1 MRFDLL
7 NREAVDQGVVFLW
20 FRTRLYQRLDR
31 GWWWWCC
38 SGCGWCGGRGIG
50 IRACEGL
57 GYGSSLVCVWGE
69 GGGAGNRGGHGGGLE
84 CGPGLRRGSGR
95 MMAIHIPG
103 FRNPTRNSGPWS
115 RCRQLPHGLR
125 HLRHTRIARR
135 RLGLQ
140 RRLRRQRGRREIPG
154 QNVFLGCRSG
164 GLGTAPLRGF
174 FGVHARRDQ
183 GCLVCAEAG
192 GEWCPRGHERLLG
205 LGGLLGLLLVEG
217 YHGLLGGVSVGRDRH
232 TGGLPMEG
240 LRLLLFGED
249 SLLRLLHLLL
259 L

>member
-7 NREAVDQGVVFLW
+7 NREAVDQGMILLR

-57 GYGSSLVCVWGE
+57 GYGCRVVRGK
-69 GGGAGNRGGHGGGLE
+69 GGGAGNRRGHGWE
-84 CGPGLRRGSGR
+84 RCGPGLRRGSGR
-95 MMAIHIPG
+95 MMAIHVPG
-103 FRNPTRNSGPWS
+103 FRGPSRDSGSPWS
-115 RCRQLPHGLR
+115 PWCRQLPHGLR

-183 GCLVCAEAG
+183 GCLVRAEAG
-192 GEWCPRGHERLLG
+192 GERSPRCHEDSLLG
-205 LGGLLGLLLVEG
+205 LGCLLGLLLVEG